1 MFVQST
7 LNDLT
12 TESLEFAH
20 NIVDIVGQLITQLID
35 GIVEIQSEYH
45 NSNNTLATDDWYTI
59 PPVMPH
65 ELIHLRG
72 AAFTKIVIKHL
83 QQLNSFWD
91 ASKIDLLEFQHK
103 ELCHEYQSQP
113 LFAQALN
120 ACDYNTT
127 FEAGWQI
134 VAGRF
139 SVLRDFCGGI
149 ATAFPNT
156 ATVESDFSILEWEKD
171 AYRMSLTDLSL
182 EGILHCKQFNLLCH
196 LAE

>member
-12 TESLEFAH
+12 TESLEFSH
-20 NIVDIVGQLITQLID
+20 NIVDIVEQQITQLID
-35 GIVEIQSEYH
+35 GIVEIQSEHH

-59 PPVMPH
+59 PPVMPY
-65 ELIHLRG
+65 ELIHLHG
-72 AAFTKIVIKHL
+72 AAFTEIVIKHL

-103 ELCHEYQSQP
+103 ELCHEYQNQP

-120 ACDYNTT
+120 TCDYNTT
-127 FEAGWQI
+127 FEAGWQM
-134 VAGRF
+134 VARRF
-139 SVLRDFCGGI
+139 SVLRDFCRGI

-156 ATVESDFSILEWEKD
+156 ATVESDFSILGWEKD